1 MPKELVTD
9 HCNGYQKGDSPE
21 TQGNGTSGLTTQ
33 KVALEPMGP
42 LQILVTLPEPQF
54 LQSPPGPKIPNE
66 QKNEDA
72 KQETTGCWFLLDK
85 RPIFPTFI
93 CLENRWLP
101 NSTRPSIWGQLEP
114 FSGPN
119 TTLNLGCSSH

>member
-1 MPKELVTD
+1 MPKKLVTD

-21 TQGNGTSGLTTQ
+21 AQGNGTSGLTTQ

-42 LQILVTLPEPQF
+42 LQILVTLPKPEF
-54 LQSPPGPKIPNE
+54 LQSPPGPKIPSE
-66 QKNEDA
+66 QKRKMPNR
-72 KQETTGCWFLLDK
+72 KQREAGSCQTKDPYSLPLPET
-85 RPIFPTFI
+85 
-93 CLENRWLP
+93 RWLP